1 MKNKIDKA
9 NTITYKFKLG
19 SDNEYHYLS
28 SEVER

>member
-28 SEVER
+28 SEIER